1 MGRNWT
7 GRKHRCMEKKT
18 ITIITPWLN
27 SPELIPTYIASVKGA
42 DVIIIDNG
50 SDELTRRKLAD
61 IDATVIR
68 NETNIGYSKANNQGL
83 KQAKDGIVVFLN
95 NDIEA
100 RGDWLEIVADFQPG
114 ALYGTQAETRI
125 VDGIPVRFLAGWC
138 LCGHKS
144 DFDRIGGWSEIW
156 EGMYWE
162 DNELCWRAEM
172 AGLELK
178 QVNLPLLHYS
188 NYTTS
193 RTPGAY
199 DKRPS
204 NQALFERI
212 VRQDKNNG

>member
-1 MGRNWT
+1 
-7 GRKHRCMEKKT
+7 
-18 ITIITPWLN
+18 
-27 SPELIPTYIASVKGA
+27 
-42 DVIIIDNG
+42 
-50 SDELTRRKLAD
+50 
-61 IDATVIR
+61 
-68 NETNIGYSKANNQGL
+68 
-83 KQAKDGIVVFLN
+83 LN

-178 QVNLPLLHYS
+178 QVDLPLLHYS

-204 NQALFERI
+204 NQALFEQI
-212 VRQDKNNG
+212 VREGRNAR

>member
-1 MGRNWT
+1 
-7 GRKHRCMEKKT
+7 MEKKT

-100 RGDWLEIVADFQPG
+100 HGD
-114 ALYGTQAETRI
+114 
-125 VDGIPVRFLAGWC
+125 
-138 LCGHKS
+138 
-144 DFDRIGGWSEIW
+144 
-156 EGMYWE
+156 
-162 DNELCWRAEM
+162 
-172 AGLELK
+172 
-178 QVNLPLLHYS
+178 VNAHAVKGS
-188 NYTTS
+188 
-193 RTPGAY
+193 
-199 DKRPS
+199 
-204 NQALFERI
+204 
-212 VRQDKNNG
+212 